1 MCDMMKYSFAGEACI
16 PPRPTRDILA
26 SLMAPDHAICYI
38 MKNGKQTLH
47 IAAWPSWLNKG
58 YKRHVDIFLKV
69 FYTGEEA
76 PQ

>member
-1 MCDMMKYSFAGEACI
+1 
-16 PPRPTRDILA
+16 
-26 SLMAPDHAICYI
+26 MAPDHAICYI